1 MIRPFA
7 LAAVCLTA
15 IAAAADVPAEVR
27 HAAQVAQAD
36 RRGIVGFE
44 IVWDT
49 DAHGGPFHQ
58 TYHYRNAY
66 IFDGERFVGARAIEK
81 VDNGRVAGPADL
93 AGETRKIAENERSK
107 APGFADPFDD
117 RHFPEYRFSRQ
128 PCDASCLEGDTTV
141 AFTGL
146 LADVNHGDGR
156 LLIDRDGHVRRMVYV
171 PKVMPSFG
179 RVKARDAVITIERGP
194 VLPGYWATLKST
206 ATYSGRYG
214 FITGSAT
221 QTARFDHYRRYHSVD
236 AALSALNSGQ
246 I

>member
-1 MIRPFA
+1 MIRTLA

-15 IAAAADVPAEVR
+15 IAAASEVPAEVR
-27 HAAQVAQAD
+27 RAAQVAQSD

-49 DAHGGPFHQ
+49 DARGGPFHQ

-66 IFDGERFVGARAIEK
+66 IFDGERFVAARAIEK
-81 VDNGRVAGPADL
+81 VDNGHSAGAADL
-93 AGETRKIAENERSK
+93 AAETRKIAENERAK
-107 APGFADPFDD
+107 VPGFADPFDD
-117 RHFPEYRFSRQ
+117 RHFAEYRFTREA
-128 PCDASCLEGDTTV
+128 CDAACLQGETTV
-141 AFTGL
+141 AFAGL
-146 LADVNHGDGR
+146 VPDVNHGDGR

-179 RVKARDAVITIERGP
+179 RVKARDAVVTVERGP
-194 VLPGYWATLKST
+194 VLPGYWGTLKST
-206 ATYSGRYG
+206 AAYRGRYG

-221 QTARFDHYRRYHSVD
+221 QTARFDHYRRYRSVD
-236 AALSALNSGQ
+236 TAVAALNSGQ